1 MHVCMY
7 ATPQTYDTYD
17 HCFGLQNDDLW
28 DSRRALSRGVSE
40 WSDNYEFRT
49 WSWAGI
55 WRWLKFLGRDFGLG
69 QEFPCFGAWRG
80 HFFVFCGIHIF
91 LFIVIKKSFW
101 KDGMVVPDF
110 SKVYPKWW
118 VAKVSPLV
126 RYCEA
131 CQMSS
136 AAEAEDTPI
145 FCG

>member
-1 MHVCMY
+1 MILDWGRSFLVS
-7 ATPQTYDTYD
+7 
-17 HCFGLQNDDLW
+17 GLE
-28 DSRRALSRGVSE
+28 GV
-40 WSDNYEFRT
+40 
-49 WSWAGI
+49 I
-55 WRWLKFLGRDFGLG
+55 FLF
-69 QEFPCFGAWRG
+69 FAVFIYSYY
-80 HFFVFCGIHIF
+80 HFLL
-91 LFIVIKKSFW
+91 LFIVIMKSFW

-145 FCG
+145 VCG

>member
-1 MHVCMY
+1 MFRGLKGSFF
-7 ATPQTYDTYD
+7 
-17 HCFGLQNDDLW
+17 CFLRYSYIL
-28 DSRRALSRGVSE
+28 
-40 WSDNYEFRT
+40 
-49 WSWAGI
+49 I
-55 WRWLKFLGRDFGLG
+55 IIFLL
-69 QEFPCFGAWRG
+69 
-80 HFFVFCGIHIF
+80 
-91 LFIVIKKSFW
+91 LFIVIMKSFW

-145 FCG
+145 VCG